1 MNRYYIIKNTVYDIL
16 NDECFG
22 NYRKQGI
29 EHLFNVA
36 NMANLLA
43 KIEDLDQELA
53 AIIGILHDLATYK
66 FHTSFDHANRSS
78 ILAKNILSDSGLFN
92 DDEITLIITAI
103 KNHSFKERI
112 DDKYSELIKNADL
125 LVQHLNEPDMLL
137 SEEKQMRLNN
147 IFNKRYNNWS

>member
-1 MNRYYIIKNTVYDIL
+1 MNRFNIIKDIVYDIL
-16 NDECFG
+16 NNECFG
-22 NYRKQGI
+22 EHRKNGL

-43 KIEDLDQELA
+43 KTENLDQETA

-78 ILAKNILSDSGLFN
+78 ILAKDILSKSNLFS
-92 DDEITLIITAI
+92 DAEINLIITAI

-125 LVQHLNEPDMLL
+125 LVQHLNEPDALF
-137 SEEKQMRLNN
+137 SKDKQTRLDNL
-147 IFNKRYNNWS
+147 FNKR